1 MDRCQRGDIVRLSL
15 DLGRMPDFPPVVVII
30 APDYSVVVGSE
41 MWNDWPTTAFHAD
54 VRIGSRF
61 DTGTHTARYI
71 YTLDGEELLREET
84 FDVVPG
90 GDSGGGVI
98 SMYTLDRTE
107 SRCVVAQLACGRL
120 VLGRSPSV
128 ADPEAEAGRPTITF

>member
-1 MDRCQRGDIVRLSL
+1 MDRYQRGDIVRLSL
-15 DLGRMPDFPPVVVII
+15 DLGRMPDFPPVAVVI
-30 APDYSVVVGSE
+30 APDQSVLHGEE

-54 VRIGSRF
+54 VRIGSEYATGVYRVRF
-61 DTGTHTARYI
+61 QCAVNGQDIAS
-71 YTLDGEELLREET
+71 DGWFE
-84 FDVVPG
+84 VVPG

-98 SMYTLDRTE
+98 SMHSLDRTE